1 LVWKLALH
9 SGKFREYNVYLRAS
23 GYPRVALVYPS
34 TYQASITNLFT
45 HIAYYFLIEK
55 SDALVDRFT
64 LDNPNE
70 GAITSRK
77 LREFD
82 LLLVSANYELDLLY
96 LSKLLNESGIELNA
110 EKRKKKPVILVGGLA
125 AMANPEPFLEVA
137 DACFV
142 GDGEILLEK
151 LARSLSL
158 LPDKPTGFLE
168 SIGDGLY
175 TGEASTRKVY
185 VEDLN
190 NTPHPVAEIRSRSV
204 EPVYGEGFYI
214 EISRGCRWLCKF
226 CLEAYTMHPFRCR
239 SLETVKSLVSE
250 GLKFTR
256 RRRVVIYSLSP
267 FDHPS
272 FRDFLIYMADN
283 KIDFSI
289 PSIRWDTLRLDDLDL
304 ISLSSQRTLTLA
316 PESMNLELSCYIG
329 KCFNFST
336 FSELA
341 ISALKKGF
349 NVKLYIMVGLPL
361 EREEHVLETIK
372 NVKYLMSHSR
382 KLRRNM
388 TININPLV
396 PKPHTPLQD
405 YPLITEDEYLKKVGL
420 FKKELGG
427 GSIAYLR
434 WLYAFIQ
441 SLIALGN
448 RNVGKLATSLALKGL
463 SRRSIAELSS
473 TLGVDTGFPLRRRSQ
488 SERPWQR
495 VVFPLDH
502 VVNKLSP

>member
-1 LVWKLALH
+1 MRT
-9 SGKFREYNVYLRAS
+9 SGR
-23 GYPRVALVYPS
+23 PRIALVYPS

-45 HIAYYFLIEK
+45 HIAYYFLVEK

-64 LDNPNE
+64 LDNPSE

-77 LREFD
+77 LHEFD

-96 LSKLLNESGIELNA
+96 LSKLLDRSGIELSSS
-110 EKRKKKPVILVGGLA
+110 KRRKKPIILVGGLA

-137 DACFV
+137 DACYV

-158 LPDKPTGFLE
+158 LPDKPADFLE
-168 SIGDGLY
+168 SLGEGLY
-175 TGEASTRKVY
+175 TGEATTEKVY

-190 NTPHPVAEIRSRSV
+190 DAPHPTAEIRSKNV

-226 CLEAYTMHPFRCR
+226 CLEAYTMYPFRYR
-239 SLETVKSLVSE
+239 SLETIKSLVGE
-250 GLKFTR
+250 GLKYVR
-256 RRRVVIYSLSP
+256 RRRVVVYSLSP
-267 FDHPS
+267 FDHPR
-272 FRDFLIYMADN
+272 FRDFLSYMVEN
-283 KIDFSI
+283 GIDFSI

-316 PESMNLELSCYIG
+316 PESMNRDLSCSIG
-329 KCFNFST
+329 KCFNFDT

-349 NVKLYIMVGLPL
+349 NIKLYIMVGLPL

-372 NVKYLMSHSR
+372 HVKYLVSYSR
-382 KLRRNM
+382 KLRKNI

-405 YPLITEDEYLKKVGL
+405 HPLITEEEYLRKVE
-420 FKKELGG
+420 FFRKEIGENRVT
-427 GSIAYLR
+427 SLR
-434 WLYAFIQ
+434 WLYAFLQ

-448 RNVGKLATSLALKGL
+448 REIGKLAVSLALRGL
-463 SRRSIAELSS
+463 SRRNIVELSN
-473 TLGVDTGFPLRRRSQ
+473 TLGVNTEYPLRWRSP
-488 SERPWQR
+488 SERPWHK

-502 VVNKLSP
+502 VVNKLSL

>member
-1 LVWKLALH
+1 
-9 SGKFREYNVYLRAS
+9 
-23 GYPRVALVYPS
+23 
-34 TYQASITNLFT
+34 
-45 HIAYYFLIEK
+45 
-55 SDALVDRFT
+55 
-64 LDNPNE
+64 
-70 GAITSRK
+70 
-77 LREFD
+77 
-82 LLLVSANYELDLLY
+82 
-96 LSKLLNESGIELNA
+96 
-110 EKRKKKPVILVGGLA
+110 
-125 AMANPEPFLEVA
+125 M
-137 DACFV
+137 
-142 GDGEILLEK
+142 
-151 LARSLSL
+151 
-158 LPDKPTGFLE
+158 
-168 SIGDGLY
+168 
-175 TGEASTRKVY
+175 
-185 VEDLN
+185 
-190 NTPHPVAEIRSRSV
+190 
-204 EPVYGEGFYI
+204 
-214 EISRGCRWLCKF
+214 
-226 CLEAYTMHPFRCR
+226 
-239 SLETVKSLVSE
+239 
-250 GLKFTR
+250 
-256 RRRVVIYSLSP
+256 
-267 FDHPS
+267 
-272 FRDFLIYMADN
+272 
-283 KIDFSI
+283 
-289 PSIRWDTLRLDDLDL
+289 RLDDLDL